1 MLCGTLGS
9 APMLKMLHYLSTLR
23 LFSNSL
29 DDMFMTH
36 IWAIFIS
43 LFAITASAQDQAYPI
58 KPIKLLV
65 GYAPGGATDIV
76 ARSMAA
82 KLQETLGQ
90 PVVVENRAGA
100 GSNIASEMVARSAP
114 DGYTLLLGTIAN
126 ATNMTAYKNMGY
138 DTMRDFV
145 HITQTMAAPSVLALH
160 PSVPVKNL
168 REFVAL
174 AKQNPGKIAFSSSG
188 SGGSPHLAGEL
199 LKMRAN
205 IDLLHVPYKGAAPA
219 IADLLGGQVQMSFQ
233 TALSAIPH
241 LKSGKLNVIAVASK
255 KRMAALPNVPTMAE
269 AGFADFEV
277 SSWNGLFAPAK
288 TPTHIVNALYNATIK
303 ALQTQDIKEK
313 MEAQGAEPVGSSPD
327 EFKAFV
333 KAEIDK
339 WEQVII
345 KSGARFD

>member
-1 MLCGTLGS
+1 MKL
-9 APMLKMLHYLSTLR
+9 
-23 LFSNSL
+23 
-29 DDMFMTH
+29 
-36 IWAIFIS
+36 IWALVLSI
-43 LFAITASAQDQAYPI
+43 LPFAAHAQDAAYPV
-58 KPIKLLV
+58 KPIRILV

-76 ARSMAA
+76 ARSVAIKM
-82 KLQETLGQ
+82 QETLGQ
-90 PVVVENRAGA
+90 PVIVENRAGA
-100 GSNIASEMVARSAP
+100 SSNIASEFVARSTP

-145 HITQTMAAPSVLALH
+145 HITQFMTAPSVLTTH
-160 PSVPVKNL
+160 PSLPAKNL
-168 REFVAL
+168 KDLIAV
-174 AKQNPGKIAFSSSG
+174 AKQNPGKLAFSSSG
-188 SGGSPHLAGEL
+188 NGGSPHLAGEM

-205 IDLLHVPYKGAAPA
+205 IDLIHVPYKGAAPA

-255 KRMAALPNVPTMAE
+255 KRMSTLPNVPTMAE
-269 AGFADFEV
+269 AGLSDFEV

-288 TPTHIVNALYNATIK
+288 TPPHIVAALYNAASK
-303 ALQTQDIKEK
+303 ALQTQDIKDK
-313 MEAQGAEPVGSSPD
+313 MEAQGAEPVGSNPE

-339 WEQVII
+339 WEQVIV
-345 KSGARFD
+345 KSGVKFE

>member
-1 MLCGTLGS
+1 MKL
-9 APMLKMLHYLSTLR
+9 
-23 LFSNSL
+23 
-29 DDMFMTH
+29 
-36 IWAIFIS
+36 IWALVLS
-43 LFAITASAQDQAYPI
+43 VLPFAAHSQDAAYPV
-58 KPIKLLV
+58 KPIRILV

-76 ARSMAA
+76 ARSVAIKM
-82 KLQETLGQ
+82 QETLGQ
-90 PVVVENRAGA
+90 PVIVENRAGA
-100 GSNIASEMVARSAP
+100 SSNIASEFVARSTP

-145 HITQTMAAPSVLALH
+145 HITQFMTAPSVLTTH
-160 PSVPVKNL
+160 PSVPAKNL
-168 REFVAL
+168 KELIAV
-174 AKQNPGKIAFSSSG
+174 AKQNPGKLAFSSSG
-188 SGGSPHLAGEL
+188 NGGSPHLAGEM

-205 IDLLHVPYKGAAPA
+205 IDLIHVPYKGAAPA

-255 KRMAALPNVPTMAE
+255 KRMSTLPNVPTMAE
-269 AGFADFEV
+269 AGLSDFEV

-288 TPTHIVNALYNATIK
+288 TPPHIVAALYNAASK
-303 ALQTQDIKEK
+303 ALQTQDIKDK
-313 MEAQGAEPVGSSPD
+313 MEAQGAEPVGSNPE

-339 WEQVII
+339 WEQVIV
-345 KSGARFD
+345 KSGAKFD

>member
-1 MLCGTLGS
+1 
-9 APMLKMLHYLSTLR
+9 
-23 LFSNSL
+23 
-29 DDMFMTH
+29 MTH

-76 ARSMAA
+76 ARSIAA